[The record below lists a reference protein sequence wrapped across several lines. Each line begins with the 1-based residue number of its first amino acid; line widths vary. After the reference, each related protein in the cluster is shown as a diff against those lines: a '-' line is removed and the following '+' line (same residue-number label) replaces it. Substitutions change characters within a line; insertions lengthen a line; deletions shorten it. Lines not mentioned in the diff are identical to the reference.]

1 MGQPMRTWQLQ
12 TARSRFSELFDA
24 ALGSGPQRV
33 TRHGRQ
39 AVVIVSEEEWARR
52 AEPTAGP
59 NLGDLLAECPVEI
72 EDLRPRR
79 PARVLRRR

>member
-52 AEPTAGP
+52 A
-59 NLGDLLAECPVEI
+59 
-72 EDLRPRR
+72 
-79 PARVLRRR
+79 